1 MPTHQFSRDNVFDTG
16 LMAFFEGAGDIPNDY
31 EQTFDWRF
39 DENVNAIKLAP
50 YALDATPQ
58 EWDGKSDLP
67 HREPDA
73 LDAQFFEYVI
83 FGVQIRL
90 SPYEMEEL
98 PTLLNDT
105 MRQVGQGCAEVLLTA
120 AAAAK
125 ANGFVV
131 PSVHGGK
138 TMFATDHPTRSGDP
152 RANRINSGLDR
163 AALNAMHATIETWPS
178 FEGYKRNRGLGGL
191 ALEYNPT
198 ETNRQLIHQL
208 YRSAVTSDQQQ
219 SNNLADEVPT
229 LIKNPYLPE
238 DKIIMSSAAP
248 SSRPYLGWMRKSW
261 QITIVTGENN
271 GQTKI
276 NIHGANGFRDKG
288 VPDGAVGLSI
298 T

>member
-16 LMAFFEGAGDIPNDY
+16 LMAFFEGAGDLPLDY

-39 DENVNAIKLAP
+39 DTNVNAIKLAP
-50 YALDATPQ
+50 YALDATPV

-67 HREPDA
+67 QRRPDA
-73 LDAQFFEYVI
+73 LDPQLFEYVI
-83 FGVQIRL
+83 FGIQVVL
-90 SPYEMEEL
+90 SPYEQEEL
-98 PTLLNDT
+98 PTLLQDSL
-105 MRQVGQGCAEVLLTA
+105 RQVGQGCAEVLITA

-131 PSVHGGK
+131 PSVHAGK
-138 TMFATDHPTRSGDP
+138 TLFATDHPTRAGDV
-152 RANRINSGLDR
+152 RGNRVNSGLDR
-163 AALNAMHATIETWPS
+163 SALNALESTLETWPS
-178 FEGYKRNRGLGGL
+178 FEGYKRNRGLGGKF
-191 ALEYNPT
+191 LEYNPT
-198 ETNRQLIHQL
+198 ATNRQLIHQL
-208 YRSAVTSDQQQ
+208 YFSGVTSDQQQ
-219 SNNLADEVPT
+219 SNVLAQDVPT

-238 DKIIMSSAAP
+238 DKVILGALAP
-248 SSRPYLGWMRKSW
+248 GQRPYLGWMRKAW
-261 QITIVTGENN
+261 QISIVTGENN